1 MKKLVEL
8 GIIEKVPSIKLYGI
22 KGTSNY
28 RIFVCPNERKSMKL
42 VMTRFALHNLRI
54 KHLILLSSFMNSLPL
69 ADNLKDEFHK
79 VVLATQV
86 QNAPD
91 FIKAKNVLFKIA
103 MDSKEG
109 TLYSS
114 KSLRAVFVGA
124 YNKAVE
130 CSNVNP
136 NKSIIYRRNFF

>member
-28 RIFVCPNERKSMKL
+28 RIFVSPNERKSMKL
-42 VMTRFALHNLRI
+42 IMTRFALHNLRI
-54 KHLILLSSFMNSLPL
+54 KHLILLSSLMNSLPL

-91 FIKAKNVLFKIA
+91 FIKAKNELFKIA

-114 KSLRAVFVGA
+114 KYIESCICRSV
-124 YNKAVE
+124 
-130 CSNVNP
+130 
-136 NKSIIYRRNFF
+136 

>member
-28 RIFVCPNERKSMKL
+28 RIFVCPNERKSM
-42 VMTRFALHNLRI
+42 

-114 KSLRAVFVGA
+114 KYIESCICRSV
-124 YNKAVE
+124 
-130 CSNVNP
+130 
-136 NKSIIYRRNFF
+136 